1 MSVVGV
7 LNGDDANNNDDAIVW
22 CIADYCSA
30 VAVDVVVAA
39 AAAAVASA
47 TAVLVTLNEIFGEL

>member
-39 AAAAVASA
+39 AAAVASA